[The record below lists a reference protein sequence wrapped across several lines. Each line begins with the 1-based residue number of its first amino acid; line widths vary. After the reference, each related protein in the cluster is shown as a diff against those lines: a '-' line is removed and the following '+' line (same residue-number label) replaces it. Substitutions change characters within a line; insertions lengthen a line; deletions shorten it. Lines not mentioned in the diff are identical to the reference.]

1 MRLSLRGSISR
12 NAIKISFY
20 KKNLHLYHISPS
32 IHRNK
37 INEGG
42 LHIFFSVACHL
53 CRTAREYFLREYVC
67 KRHARGHGKGI
78 LLTIEAT
85 FVVRLMMMM
94 MMGNWISGYLKSSF
108 SSACEVLS
116 LLLE

>member
-1 MRLSLRGSISR
+1 MKAGFI
-12 NAIKISFY
+12 F
-20 KKNLHLYHISPS
+20 
-32 IHRNK
+32 
-37 INEGG
+37 
-42 LHIFFSVACHL
+42 FFSVACHL
-53 CRTAREYFLREYVC
+53 CRAAREYFLREYVC

-94 MMGNWISGYLKSSF
+94 MGNWISGYLKSSF